1 MKLTQELIDQ
11 IQEAMLHTKKDGSI
25 NWKDSDE
32 IEVQLAGTFAADRF
46 IVIKNRTKDPV
57 VSAEPHPHFDYEKK
71 VFTKDGSI
79 NWKDEDEI
87 VVQLAGTFAAD
98 RFIVIKNRTKDPV
111 ISAEPHPHFDYEKKV
126 FTKDG
131 REEYMKEQKESKK

>member
-1 MKLTQELIDQ
+1 MKLTQELIDK

-57 VSAEPHPHFDYEKK
+57 VLLNHILYLIMKRKSLLKMVEKLK
-71 VFTKDGSI
+71 AL
-79 NWKDEDEI
+79 DE
-87 VVQLAGTFAAD
+87 Q
-98 RFIVIKNRTKDPV
+98 
-111 ISAEPHPHFDYEKKV
+111 H
-126 FTKDG
+126 
-131 REEYMKEQKESKK
+131 MKEQKEKK

>member
-1 MKLTQELIDQ
+1 MVFWNWRMKLTQELIDK

-32 IEVQLAGTFAADRF
+32 IEVQLAWTFAAYRF

-57 VSAEPHPHFDYEKK
+57 VSAEPHPQFDYEKK
-71 VFTKDGSI
+71 G
-79 NWKDEDEI
+79 
-87 VVQLAGTFAAD
+87 
-98 RFIVIKNRTKDPV
+98 
-111 ISAEPHPHFDYEKKV
+111 

-131 REEYMKEQKESKK
+131 REEYMEQLKALDEQHMKQQREKKWNIFFLI

>member
-1 MKLTQELIDQ
+1 MKLTQELIDK
-11 IQEAMLHTKKDGSI
+11 IQEAMLHTNLKGEINWKDGDDIEVQIAGTFAKDKFIVLKNASKNPFENAQPHPHFDYEKKVFTKDGSI

-71 VFTKDGSI
+71 VFTKDG
-79 NWKDEDEI
+79 
-87 VVQLAGTFAAD
+87 
-98 RFIVIKNRTKDPV
+98 
-111 ISAEPHPHFDYEKKV
+111 
-126 FTKDG
+126 
-131 REEYMKEQKESKK
+131 REEYMKEQKENK